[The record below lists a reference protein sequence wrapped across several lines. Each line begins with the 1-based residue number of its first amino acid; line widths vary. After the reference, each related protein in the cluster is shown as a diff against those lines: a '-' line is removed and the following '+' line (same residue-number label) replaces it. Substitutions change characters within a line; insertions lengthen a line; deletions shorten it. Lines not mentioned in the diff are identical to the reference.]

1 VKRKAN
7 HHLYQRTNHSSSN
20 INSNIFSKGN
30 YINNLFGPQQLL
42 SLLRPSRTSIS
53 NSSFTSNSII
63 SNSSKSRISK
73 SS

>member
-7 HHLYQRTNHSSSN
+7 HHLYQRTNHRSSSN

-30 YINNLFGPQQLL
+30 NINNLSGPQQRL
-42 SLLRPSRTSIS
+42 SLLRPSRTNS
-53 NSSFTSNSII
+53 NSSFTTI
-63 SNSSKSRISK
+63 SNSSKSSITK